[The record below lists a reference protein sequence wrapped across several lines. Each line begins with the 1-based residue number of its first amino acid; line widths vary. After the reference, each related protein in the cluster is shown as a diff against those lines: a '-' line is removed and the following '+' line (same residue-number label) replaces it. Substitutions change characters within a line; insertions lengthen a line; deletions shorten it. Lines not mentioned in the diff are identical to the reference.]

1 MGDPIVALLILAL
14 GFVLG
19 AWVGTAVALRVI
31 AARRAMAATGATFAR
46 LFPAEMPERSA
57 TDILAGVVR
66 VYIGGT
72 PYSLPTLP
80 MEASEGWLASLD
92 QRFAAVASGIEEAGD
107 DLAAKL
113 NHLMAGQSVML
124 DALYA
129 YDQSS
134 VLPPREE
141 AERLATKT
149 EILRAVIEVWR
160 AEHPLAAT
168 FAETGSLTS
177 WLPSGPPSS
186 SPPPTAGT
194 PEPSGSV

>member
-1 MGDPIVALLILAL
+1 MPDPVVALLVWAL

-19 AWVGTAVALRVI
+19 AWVGTAIVLRII
-31 AARRAMAATGATFAR
+31 AARRTLAATGATFAR
-46 LFPAEMPERSA
+46 LFPSDLPERSA
-57 TDILAGVVR
+57 ADILAGVVR
-66 VYIGGT
+66 VSIGGGL
-72 PYSLPTLP
+72 YELPTLP
-80 MEASEGWLASLD
+80 MEASERWLASLD
-92 QRFAAVASGIEEAGD
+92 ERFAAVASGIESSGD

-113 NHLMAGQSVML
+113 AILMSGQDAML

-129 YDQSS
+129 YDRSQ

-141 AERLATKT
+141 AERNATKT

-168 FAETGSLTS
+168 LAETGSLTS
-177 WLPSGPPSS
+177 WLPSALPSS

-194 PEPSGSV
+194 PEPSGSG